1 MKIRNKK
8 LNILVFVLLGILT
21 LSYIY
26 PLVYML
32 LNSFKGRTEY
42 YTDKFALPKSFDL
55 SNFKVMF
62 SQFNV
67 LKYFWNSFVVAAGVV
82 LFVTI
87 IGILA
92 AYGFSKL
99 HFRGSATLYF
109 VMVMTMM
116 VPAQVTAI
124 PMYTLFAKLNLINT
138 RRGIIICYLA
148 TALPSAIM
156 LLTANFRGIS
166 NELLE
171 SASIDG
177 CNYFQKI
184 THIIVPMGK
193 TAIILNAI
201 FNFVWTWNDLFL
213 PTIMLQK
220 SEVKTVMVALSMLV
234 SRYSKQPTLQLTG
247 LLLCALPT
255 LIVYAF
261 CQKYIVKGVAMGA
274 LK

>member
-1 MKIRNKK
+1 MKIRSKK
-8 LNILVFVLLGILT
+8 LNALVFVLLGILT
-21 LSYIY
+21 LSYLY
-26 PLVYML
+26 PLFYME
-32 LNSFKGRTEY
+32 LNSFKGKTEY
-42 YTDKFALPKSFDL
+42 YVDKFALPKSLDL

-67 LKYFWNSFVVAAGVV
+67 LKYFLNSFLVAISVVV
-82 LFVTI
+82 FVTI
-87 IGILA
+87 LGVLA

-99 HFRGSATLYF
+99 RFRGTSGLYLA
-109 VMVMTMM
+109 MVLTMM
-116 VPAQVTAI
+116 IPAQVTAI
-124 PMYTLFAKLNLINT
+124 PMYTLLAKLGLINT
-138 RRGIIICYLA
+138 RYGIVICYLA

-166 NELLE
+166 NELIE

-184 THIIVPMGK
+184 FHVIVPLGK

-220 SEVKTVMVALSMLV
+220 NEVKTIMVALSVLV

-247 LLLCALPT
+247 LLLCAVPT